1 MGKAKKRNF
10 HNCINSIDSNGNLP
24 QMLSRQDALNRI
36 LVGIKSGNCGSEIK
50 DLISLF
56 GITAEELAEAGAKY
70 EDLVALR
77 SCFI

>member
-10 HNCINSIDSNGNLP
+10 HNCINSISANSTLP
-24 QMLSRQDALNRI
+24 QTLSRQDALLKI
-36 LVGIKSGNCGSEIK
+36 LSGIKSGDCGHEIK

-56 GITAEELAEAGAKY
+56 GISAEELAEAGAKY

-77 SCFI
+77 SCFL